1 VKPANTT
8 SAREP
13 WSEDSATT
21 STLRLIR
28 ERGWRIAAI
37 SVAVLIPCYWHAKI
51 EAGDLPSHV
60 YNAWLGQLI
69 ERGQAPGLF
78 FAKQWNNVLFDVT
91 LLKLA
96 DVVGLAWAEKIAVSV
111 CVLIF
116 FWGAFAFIGA
126 SARRAPWFL
135 SPGIA
140 MVAYG
145 WTFQMGFMNYY
156 LSLGLAF
163 AAVAIFWRG
172 RRADW
177 IAGIV
182 LAALAFVAHPLGALW
197 LAGIVAYVKAAEALR
212 GVWRWLLPVATMLA
226 VTAARIFLTHH
237 FQTGSA
243 QAPRFHFY
251 TGADQ
256 IVLFSARYAWL
267 AGVMAA
273 LCLVTIVF
281 GLLFDRQ
288 ASSSRWAIRV
298 PMELWVVS
306 LFAAAILPNQVYL
319 ARYAALVTFLAP
331 RLTSTTAVIVL
342 CVVGC
347 LEARRRHLIGLAIC
361 AVFFFAWVYRDTG
374 VLNRMEAQ
382 ASRLVDELP
391 PGQRVTESIWF
402 PVPVTEDGGTIPFG
416 TSGEYFTGISFAGHI
431 VDRACIYHCFS
442 YSDYE
447 PASRQFRIRVSSNNA
462 MVTNL
467 PNDSSLMQSGR
478 YLVQPVDLPMVQ
490 ICQCDEADRAKLCL
504 RELKAGQM
512 NGEGCYRPPN
522 Q

>member
-1 VKPANTT
+1 VKPANTD

-13 WSEDSATT
+13 RSGDSAITA
-21 STLRLIR
+21 TLRVIK

-37 SVAVLIPCYWHAKI
+37 SAAALIPCYWHAKI

-69 ERGQAPGLF
+69 ERGQAPGLY
-78 FAKQWNNVLFDVT
+78 FAKQWNNVLFDAM

-96 DVVGLAWAEKIAVSV
+96 NLIGLPWAEKIAVSV

-116 FWGAFAFIGA
+116 FWGAFAFIAA
-126 SARRAPWFL
+126 SARRAPWSL
-135 SPGIA
+135 APGIA

-172 RRADW
+172 RGTDRV
-177 IAGIV
+177 AGIV
-182 LAALAFVAHPLGALW
+182 LAVLAFVAHPLGAMW
-197 LAGIVAYVKAAEALR
+197 IAGIVAYVKAAEALR
-212 GVWRWLLPVATMLA
+212 GVWRWLLPVATLLA
-226 VTAARIFLTHH
+226 IAAARIFVTHH
-237 FQTGSA
+237 FQTA
-243 QAPRFHFY
+243 HTEIARFHFF

-256 IVLFSARYAWL
+256 IVLYSTRYVWL

-273 LCLVTIVF
+273 LCLVTVVF
-281 GLLFDRQ
+281 GLLFDRE

-298 PMELWVVS
+298 PMELWGVS
-306 LFAAAILPNQVYL
+306 VFAAAILPNEVYL
-319 ARYAALVTFLAP
+319 ARYSALISFLAP

-342 CVVGC
+342 CIVGC
-347 LEARRRHLIGLAIC
+347 LEPRLRHLLGLSIC
-361 AVFFFAWVYRDTG
+361 AFFFFVWMYQDTG
-374 VLNRMEAQ
+374 VLNRMEAR
-382 ASRLVDELP
+382 AFHLVSELP
-391 PGQRVTESIWF
+391 QGQRVTESIWF
-402 PVPVTEDGGTIPFG
+402 PLPATEADRTVPFG
-416 TSGEYFTGISFAGHI
+416 ASGEYFTGISFAGHI

-462 MVTNL
+462 MVTNS
-467 PNDSSLMQSGR
+467 PDDSSLMQSGR
-478 YLVQPVDLPMVQ
+478 YPVQPWDVPMAQV
-490 ICQCDEADRAKLCL
+490 CQCEGADRAKLCL

-512 NGEGCYRPPN
+512 NGEGCYRPPH